1 MTRWRVS
8 AFTVLMVV
16 LAVAAVPVTG
26 QQARGT
32 SINAAASASAGSW
45 TPPRTPWGDP
55 DLQGTW
61 TTDSANGIPLQ
72 RPVELGTRAEL
83 NDEEFAQ
90 KLARDERT
98 RTAAENAVGSFR
110 GDGAWLTTSLRQTS
124 LIVEPADGR
133 LPPYAP
139 GAELRT
145 SPQGTYGEG
154 PLDGPE
160 DFTLY
165 DRCLTLGV
173 VGSMTPKI
181 YGNGHRIV
189 QGPGYVAIMNEMIH
203 EARIIPLDGRPHVG
217 NDIRLYMGD
226 GRGRW
231 EGDTLVVETT
241 NLTDKTN
248 APGGR
253 IRHTKEMTVIERFTR
268 TADDMLRYEAVLDD
282 PKTFTKPVKISIP
295 LTSPPG
301 YMVLPY
307 DCHEGNLAVLQS
319 LGGERAE
326 DRAVEEDRKK
336 GIIRPRKIIQG
347 LTVPG
352 GPLGSPGPVSGATAP
367 PSTQGTT
374 TPQPAR

>member
-1 MTRWRVS
+1 MRNICRILTP
-8 AFTVLMVV
+8 AIIPIV
-16 LAVAAVPVTG
+16 LALSAVPITG
-26 QQARGT
+26 QQAARST
-32 SINAAASASAGSW
+32 SAAATADW
-45 TPPRTPWGDP
+45 TPARTPWGDP

-61 TTDSANGIPLQ
+61 TTDSAFGIPLQ
-72 RPVELGTRAEL
+72 RPAEFGNRAEL
-83 NDEEFAQ
+83 TNEEFAQ

-110 GDGAWLTTSLRQTS
+110 GDGAWLTQSLRQAS
-124 LIVEPADGR
+124 LIIEPADGR

-139 GAELRT
+139 GAEERT

-203 EARIIPLDGRPHVG
+203 EARIIPLDSRPHVG
-217 NDIRLYMGD
+217 NSIRLYMGD
-226 GRGRW
+226 GRGHW
-231 EGDTLVVETT
+231 EGNTLVVETT
-241 NLTDKTN
+241 NLTDRTN

-253 IRHTKEMTVIERFTR
+253 IRHTKEMKIVERFTR
-268 TADDMLRYEAVLDD
+268 TANDVLRYEAVMDD
-282 PKTFTKPVKISIP
+282 AKTFTKPVKISIP

-301 YMVLPY
+301 YFVLPY
-307 DCHEGNLAVLQS
+307 DCHEGNLALLQS

-326 DRAVEEDRKK
+326 DRAIEEDRTK
-336 GIIRPRKIIQG
+336 GIVRPRKIIQG

-352 GPLGSPGPVSGATAP
+352 GPLGSPGPVSGATET
-367 PSTQGTT
+367 PSGPQRGT
-374 TPQPAR
+374 TPQPGR